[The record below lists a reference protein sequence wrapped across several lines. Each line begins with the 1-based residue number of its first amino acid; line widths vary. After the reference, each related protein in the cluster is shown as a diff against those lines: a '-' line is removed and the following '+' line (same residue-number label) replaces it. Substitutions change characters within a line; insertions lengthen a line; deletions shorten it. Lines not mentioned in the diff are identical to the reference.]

1 MTMTAFRKPGRSQV
15 GYGPADG
22 ELNRALRQAPGKP
35 EADRIAQ
42 RDGHE
47 DAPSARKW
55 LVMRSPRGR
64 ESR

>member
-1 MTMTAFRKPGRSQV
+1 MTTFRKPGRSQV

-22 ELNRALRQAPGKP
+22 ELNRALRQAPDKP
-35 EADRIAQ
+35 EADRAAQ